1 MTAPGN
7 DEALLESLDRH
18 FIAGCPSL
26 STSQLRE
33 HQSRGACRE
42 CETRARAARASA
54 RRASEPPASPV
65 EIADDL
71 FESAFGWRPG
81 GTR

>member
-1 MTAPGN
+1 MT

-33 HQSRGACRE
+33 HQARGACAD
-42 CETRARAARASA
+42 CESRAKATAATAEQA
-54 RRASEPPASPV
+54 DDAPANPV